1 MNNFDDRTIRRYIRS
16 LLEGDCVEVIDEDD
30 ETDGEEK
37 DEVSAG
43 GVAGVTTPLGTG
55 PHYPNPE
62 PSRRVPP
69 YVAAGKAFGDAKL
82 AKKKKGKKK

>member
-1 MNNFDDRTIRRYIRS
+1 MTNFDDKALRLYIRS
-16 LLEGDCVEVIDEDD
+16 LIESVIDEDD

-37 DEVSAG
+37 DEASAG
-43 GVAGVTTPLGTG
+43 GGAGVTTPLGTG

-62 PSRRVPP
+62 PSGRVSP
-69 YVAAGKAFGDAKL
+69 YVAAGKAFGNAKL